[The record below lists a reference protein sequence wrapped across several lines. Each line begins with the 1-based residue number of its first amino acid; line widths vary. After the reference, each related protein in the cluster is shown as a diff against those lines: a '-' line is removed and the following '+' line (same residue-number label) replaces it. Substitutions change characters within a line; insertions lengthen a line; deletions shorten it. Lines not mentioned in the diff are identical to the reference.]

1 MKTQEPSEK
10 PETETG
16 GWPGVFRSPFVVCLT
31 VAAAVFSGE
40 FLVMEF
46 LVSIGHSHD
55 TFYHIFDATLLVLIL
70 TPVIYFAIFRPLLR
84 EINRR
89 VEAERLAHRQEDS
102 YRALVEQ
109 ASDGIFIAD
118 ETGRFR
124 DVNASGCR
132 LVGYSRDELLDKTIT
147 DLLPKGERERNDLF
161 FQRIMDGETMMEDW
175 LLQRRDGTLL
185 PAEVSAKR
193 LPDGRLQS
201 IVRDISERKTSEEE
215 LHKAKEAA
223 EAASRAKS
231 RFLANMSHEIRTP
244 MNGIIGM
251 TDLALDTSLTPV
263 QREYLELVKESADSL
278 LGVLNDIL
286 DFSRIEAGKMV
297 LQSSVFGIRP
307 LVESTVKSFGHR
319 AREKGVEIVSRIA
332 GDVPE
337 RVSGDA
343 TRLRQ
348 VVVNLVGNAL
358 KFTERG
364 TVSLTLELDGPAV
377 EGEVVLRFAVSDTGI
392 GIAPNQLEDIFESF
406 SQGDGS
412 ITRRYGGTGLGLAIS
427 RRLVTMMGG
436 RIWVESVPGAG
447 SIFRFTARFE
457 VADTLPLPAEGEV
470 AFTSSLPLRIL
481 LAEDNIRSRTVIQG
495 MLEKY
500 DHRVSVVTSGRG
512 ALEALEEREFDLVL
526 MDVQM
531 PEMDGISATRAIR
544 ESDSPLL
551 DADIPIIALT
561 AHAMDGDRE
570 RCLDAGM
577 NAYVSKPVRMG
588 DLIAAI
594 ESCRR
599 NTGTGQAA

>member
-1 MKTQEPSEK
+1 MQRREPSRK
-10 PETETG
+10 SDTETA
-16 GWPGVFRSPFVVCLT
+16 GWPEVFRSPFVVCLV
-31 VAAAVFSGE
+31 VAAAVFTGE

-46 LVSIGHSHD
+46 LVSITHSND
-55 TFYHIFDATLLVLIL
+55 TLYHLLDATLLVLIL
-70 TPVIYFAIFRPLLR
+70 TPVIYLAIFRPLLR

-89 VEAERLAHRQEDS
+89 VEAERLAHGQEDS

-118 ETGRFR
+118 EAGRYL

-132 LVGYSRDELLDKTIT
+132 LVGYSRDELLNKTIA
-147 DLLPKGERERNDLF
+147 DLLPEGERERHTLF
-161 FQRIMDGETMMEDW
+161 FQRIMDGETMMGDW

-201 IVRDISERKTSEEE
+201 IVRDISERKSSEDE

-223 EAASRAKS
+223 EAASQAKS

-286 DFSRIEAGKMV
+286 DFSRIEAGKMM
-297 LQSSVFGIRP
+297 LQSSVFAIRP
-307 LVESTVKSFGHR
+307 LVENSVKSFGHQ
-319 AREKGVEIVSRIA
+319 AREKGVEIVSRVA

-337 RVSGDA
+337 RVRGDA

-358 KFTERG
+358 KFTECG
-364 TVSLTLELDGPAV
+364 TVSLTLELESPAA

-392 GIAPNQLEDIFESF
+392 GIAPNQFEEIFESF

-457 VADTLPLPAEGEV
+457 AVENPSLPAAGEV
-470 AFTSSLPLRIL
+470 ALTSSLPLRIL
-481 LAEDNIRSRTVIQG
+481 LAEDNIRSQTVIQG

-551 DADIPIIALT
+551 DTDIPIIALT

-570 RCLDAGM
+570 RCLAAGM
-577 NAYVSKPVRMG
+577 NAYVSKPVRVAE
-588 DLIAAI
+588 LIATI

-599 NTGTGQAA
+599 NPKAGQAA